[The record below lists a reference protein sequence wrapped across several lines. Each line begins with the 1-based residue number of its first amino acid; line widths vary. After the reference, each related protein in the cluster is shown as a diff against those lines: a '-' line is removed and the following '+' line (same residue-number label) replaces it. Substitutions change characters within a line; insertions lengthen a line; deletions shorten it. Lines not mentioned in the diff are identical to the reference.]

1 VARPDGAAVGDACRT
16 GHLQVTALG
25 RAGEPA
31 PRIVFYFSLG
41 GLAAGALW
49 MVVQGT
55 SQHTPRG
62 VALLAA
68 IGLLA
73 TLAQMMMTRA
83 YRIGTT
89 LVNAS
94 LQYLGIVFSFVFG
107 ALLFDDAVSAGAV
120 AGIVLIVAAGL
131 YATALRARR
140 QPLDDAVQ
148 TPPNDT

>member
-1 VARPDGAAVGDACRT
+1 
-16 GHLQVTALG
+16 
-25 RAGEPA
+25 
-31 PRIVFYFSLG
+31 
-41 GLAAGALW
+41 
-49 MVVQGT
+49 
-55 SQHTPRG
+55 
-62 VALLAA
+62 
-68 IGLLA
+68 
-73 TLAQMMMTRA
+73 MMMTRA

-94 LQYLGIVFSFVFG
+94 LQYLGIVFSFAFG